1 MFQRIPAVLLAIGLG
16 AMPLNAQS
24 SDGGELSSDEINDLF
39 QQQTRGLV
47 LAPQG
52 GDTETA
58 TTEATEPVTEAA
70 TETYTELAP
79 EMQIN
84 IQISFDFDSAAL
96 RADQKGRL
104 SSMCQAMQAS
114 DIGKFKVIGHTDSSG
129 AAAYNASL
137 SQLRAEEV
145 KRFLVSE
152 CGIAETRLEAV
163 GVGEEFPINKQNTR
177 ADENRRVEFQVGT

>member
-24 SDGGELSSDEINDLF
+24 SDGGELSSDQINDLF

-52 GDTETA
+52 GATETTA
-58 TTEATEPVTEAA
+58 ETTEPVAEVAA
-70 TETYTELAP
+70 ETYTELAP

-96 RADQKGRL
+96 RADQKDRL
-104 SSMCQAMQAS
+104 SNMCAAMQAS

-152 CGIAETRLEAV
+152 CGIAETRLEAI